1 MTAVEKYLKPE
12 VIRQISRLDLRA
24 QFIVKGFLQGL
35 HASPFHGFSVEFSEH
50 RKYTPGDN
58 PQDIDWLVYAKTD
71 KYYVKKFE
79 AETNITGYLTMDLS
93 ASMAYRY
100 EQELSKFEYATCLAA
115 ALCYLMVMQQD
126 PVGLVTFGEKIMN
139 SLPPKSKR
147 QQIGNI
153 LSLLAKLRPRAKTDI
168 ARSLNQLAA
177 MLKHS
182 SLIMVFSDLLAEP
195 EPVLSALR
203 RLRHGGHDVI
213 VFHILDQAEVQFPF
227 EGLVEL
233 IEPETREKVEVD
245 ADGYRRDYLEEIEKF
260 RTMFQRECRQS
271 RIDYVPLDTGMPF
284 DRALMEYLVNRRN
297 LG

>member
-1 MTAVEKYLKPE
+1 
-12 VIRQISRLDLRA
+12 
-24 QFIVKGFLQGL
+24 
-35 HASPFHGFSVEFSEH
+35 
-50 RKYTPGDN
+50 
-58 PQDIDWLVYAKTD
+58 
-71 KYYVKKFE
+71 VKKFE
-79 AETNITGYLTMDLS
+79 AETNITGYLAMDLS
-93 ASMAYRY
+93 GSMAYRY

-126 PVGLVTFGEKIMN
+126 PVGLVTFGEKIMA

-153 LSLLAKLRPRAKTDI
+153 LSMLARLRPRAKTDI
-168 ARSLNQLAA
+168 ARSMNQLAA

-182 SLIMVFSDLLAEP
+182 SLVMLFSDLLAEP
-195 EPVLSALR
+195 EPVLAALR

-213 VFHILDQAEVQFPF
+213 VFHILDQAEVTFPF

-233 IEPETREKVEVD
+233 TEPETRQKIEVD

-260 RTMFQRECRQS
+260 RTTFQRECRQS

-297 LG
+297 MG